1 MNTDSS
7 PLLLFLHNTDSS
19 DDKVFAEMKHSA
31 EKSRS
36 VAWEIGEL
44 TVRLRPS
51 KDSEEE
57 KSAAP
62 CFRDIVSD
70 TDICSPQL
78 VAELTRIECDSHQVT
93 PTKATFRN
101 QLYEFAVGAA
111 AILSG
116 LCFLGVALGFCA
128 FLIGVAIPFG
138 LFS

>member
-1 MNTDSS
+1 MDKDSL
-7 PLLLFLHNTDSS
+7 PLPLFLHNTDSS
-19 DDKVFAEMKHSA
+19 DDNVFSEIKHSA
-31 EKSRS
+31 ERS
-36 VAWEIGEL
+36 CGVAWEVGDL
-44 TVRLRPS
+44 TIRLRPS
-51 KDSEEE
+51 KDGEEE

-78 VAELTRIECDSHQVT
+78 VADLTRIECDIHQGT
-93 PTKATFRN
+93 PTRATFHH
-101 QLYEFAVGAA
+101 QLYEFTVGAA

-116 LCFLGVALGFCA
+116 LCVLGVALGFCA

>member
-1 MNTDSS
+1 MSLDSS
-7 PLLLFLHNTDSS
+7 PLLLFPHNTDSS
-19 DDKVFAEMKHSA
+19 DDNVFSEIKHSA
-31 EKSRS
+31 ERS
-36 VAWEIGEL
+36 CGVAWEVGDL
-44 TVRLRPS
+44 TIRLRPS
-51 KDSEEE
+51 KDGEEE

-78 VAELTRIECDSHQVT
+78 VADLTRIECDIHQCT
-93 PTKATFRN
+93 PAKATFHH
-101 QLYEFAVGAA
+101 QFYEFTVGAA

-116 LCFLGVALGFCA
+116 LSVLGVVLGFCA

>member
-19 DDKVFAEMKHSA
+19 EDKVFAEMKNSA
-31 EKSRS
+31 EKSRG
-36 VAWEIGEL
+36 VAWEVGEL
-44 TVRLRPS
+44 TVWLRPA

-57 KSAAP
+57 ESAAP

-70 TDICSPQL
+70 TDVCSPQL
-78 VAELTRIECDSHQVT
+78 VADLARIECDSHQIT
-93 PTKATFRN
+93 PTKATFRH
-101 QLYEFAVGAA
+101 QLYEFTVGAA

-116 LCFLGVALGFCA
+116 LCVLGVVLGFCA

-138 LFS
+138 LFW